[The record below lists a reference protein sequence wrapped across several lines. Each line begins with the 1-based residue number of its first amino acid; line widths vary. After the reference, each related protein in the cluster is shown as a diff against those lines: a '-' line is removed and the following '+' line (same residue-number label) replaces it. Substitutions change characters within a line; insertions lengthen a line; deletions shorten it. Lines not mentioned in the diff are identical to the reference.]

1 MGFCWENGYHGVM
14 ADDAEYA
21 MFNPPRLLSAHT
33 LKMSFQYDVTT
44 IEYVLD
50 EAAKL
55 LDLGCGWI
63 IQYHTFDHPL
73 PLSILIHVPFDAGVL
88 YRPRHGCNGKAGRDG
103 RLANPVE
110 RTATRQTVLPKPL
123 HTVYEDVVAT
133 LAVADL

>member
-1 MGFCWENGYHGVM
+1 MNLLSLSPCQVMGFCWENGYHGVM

-55 LDLGCGWI
+55 LDLGCS
-63 IQYHTFDHPL
+63 
-73 PLSILIHVPFDAGVL
+73 SIAQW
-88 YRPRHGCNGKAGRDG
+88 
-103 RLANPVE
+103 RLGSV
-110 RTATRQTVLPKPL
+110 
-123 HTVYEDVVAT
+123 
-133 LAVADL
+133 

>member
-1 MGFCWENGYHGVM
+1 MIFLNFNQVHNFQVMGFCWENGYHGVM

-55 LDLGCGWI
+55 LDLGCGWR
-63 IQYHTFDHPL
+63 IQ
-73 PLSILIHVPFDAGVL
+73 
-88 YRPRHGCNGKAGRDG
+88 
-103 RLANPVE
+103 
-110 RTATRQTVLPKPL
+110 
-123 HTVYEDVVAT
+123 
-133 LAVADL
+133 

>member
-1 MGFCWENGYHGVM
+1 MIRGESFPSIQYMYFNSIQLLFCVRDIKSCSWQISLALFTSFCLTTNYCQVMGFCWENGYHGVM

-55 LDLGCGWI
+55 LDLGC
-63 IQYHTFDHPL
+63 
-73 PLSILIHVPFDAGVL
+73 
-88 YRPRHGCNGKAGRDG
+88 
-103 RLANPVE
+103 
-110 RTATRQTVLPKPL
+110 
-123 HTVYEDVVAT
+123 
-133 LAVADL
+133 

>member
-21 MFNPPRLLSAHT
+21 MFNPPRLLSAHA

-55 LDLGCGWI
+55 LDLGCLI
-63 IQYHTFDHPL
+63 IQRRL
-73 PLSILIHVPFDAGVL
+73 GSVLIDAKQGQDL
-88 YRPRHGCNGKAGRDG
+88 N
-103 RLANPVE
+103 
-110 RTATRQTVLPKPL
+110 TV
-123 HTVYEDVVAT
+123 
-133 LAVADL
+133 

>member
-44 IEYVLD
+44 IEYVLE

-55 LDLGCGWI
+55 LDLGCEK
-63 IQYHTFDHPL
+63 FNDVA
-73 PLSILIHVPFDAGVL
+73 ILKYQSETSA
-88 YRPRHGCNGKAGRDG
+88 
-103 RLANPVE
+103 
-110 RTATRQTVLPKPL
+110 
-123 HTVYEDVVAT
+123 
-133 LAVADL
+133 